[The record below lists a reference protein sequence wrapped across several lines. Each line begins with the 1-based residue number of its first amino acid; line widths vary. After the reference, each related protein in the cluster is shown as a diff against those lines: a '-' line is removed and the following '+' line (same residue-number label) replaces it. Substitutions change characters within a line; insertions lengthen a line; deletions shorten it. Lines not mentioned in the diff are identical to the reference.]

1 MQKTAYEMRISDWR
15 FRRVLFRSDP
25 ACDMREIECDFSE
38 LQQGGNRADLQARV
52 SDALTWANTSKVLFI
67 NNAGVVGP
75 IGRLGSVSEEEI
87 ARSMYDNFQGP
98 NILLGARIRPART
111 QAAALQVLNCSF
123 CADNRTLPGGGE

>member
-1 MQKTAYEMRISDWR
+1 MIGRDLARIR
-15 FRRVLFRSDP
+15 GIVPDP

-87 ARSMYDNFQGP
+87 ARSMYVNFHGP
-98 NILLGARIRPART
+98 NIILGACIRHARS
-111 QAAALQVLNCSF
+111 QGAGSEERRVGK
-123 CADNRTLPGGGE
+123 GGVSTG